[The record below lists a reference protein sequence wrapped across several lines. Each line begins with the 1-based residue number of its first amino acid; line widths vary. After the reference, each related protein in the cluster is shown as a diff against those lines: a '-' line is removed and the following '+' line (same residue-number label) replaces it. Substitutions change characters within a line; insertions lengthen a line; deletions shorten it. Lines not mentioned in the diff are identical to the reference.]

1 MKTGA
6 VNQRTGADLARG
18 GPVPPP
24 SPEMSTSRDTKG
36 PKPGE
41 LGGRVSMANGK
52 NWTTKEHLPVEA

>member
-1 MKTGA
+1 MPA
-6 VNQRTGADLARG
+6 
-18 GPVPPP
+18 P